1 MCRLAALPLVYA
13 WRFVR
18 VWYLAV
24 LGRNDRNAPSEAV
37 AHEHVREWDI
47 AAKCV
52 RDNVV
57 LWYLAGMTGK
67 TVSDARSYSANLRKR
82 QNFFSLYLA

>member
-1 MCRLAALPLVYA
+1 M
-13 WRFVR
+13 WH
-18 VWYLAV
+18 LAV
-24 LGRNDRNAPSEAV
+24 LGLNDRNAPSEAV